1 MSCRVKIC
9 GLAREEDFRA
19 AVEAGPDAVGFV
31 FWPKSP
37 RAVKASRVAD
47 WVRECPAPGVRR
59 VGVFVNQP
67 LSEVAGV
74 VEKAG
79 LDVVQLH
86 GNESVDYMEALPV
99 PVWRAV
105 HLDRPP
111 EGWARFPVEA
121 LLVDSGT
128 VEMPGGTGVRVD
140 VERAAA
146 FVETSPFPVWLAGGL
161 NAGNVGQAI
170 SDVRPF
176 GVDVSSG
183 LERAP
188 GEKDPN
194 AVRAFVRAARTSN
207 RS

>member
-1 MSCRVKIC
+1 MNSQVKIC
-9 GLAREEDFRA
+9 GLARVEDYFT

-37 RAVKASRVAD
+37 RAARPSAVAD
-47 WVRECPAPGVRR
+47 WIRERPAPRVRK

-67 LSEVAGV
+67 LTEVIHA

-86 GNESVDYMEALPV
+86 GDEGVDYMEALPV
-99 PVWRAV
+99 PVWKGV
-105 HLDRPP
+105 HLDRLPG
-111 EGWARFPVEA
+111 EWKTLPVEA

-128 VEMPGGTGVRVD
+128 KDMPGGTGVRVD

-146 FVETSPFPVWLAGGL
+146 FVRTSPFPVWLAGGL
-161 NAGNVGQAI
+161 KAGTVSRAI
-170 SDVRPF
+170 ADVRPF

-183 LERAP
+183 VERAP
-188 GEKDPN
+188 GEKNPE
-194 AVRAFVRAARTSN
+194 AVFAFVRAARTSN
-207 RS
+207 WT